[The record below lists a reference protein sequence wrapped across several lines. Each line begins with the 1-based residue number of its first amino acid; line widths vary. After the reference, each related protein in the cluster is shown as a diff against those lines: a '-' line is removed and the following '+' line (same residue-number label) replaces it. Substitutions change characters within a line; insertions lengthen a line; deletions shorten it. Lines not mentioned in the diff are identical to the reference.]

1 MKPQDNVTLIR
12 RLSASAIQI
21 LPSIQPLV
29 NNLTTFVRNP
39 TWISPPFGDEQRSYG
54 ESELEEFKNTPGVLL
69 RLRKENENRINGLL
83 GLIFAGSALQ
93 ASMRS
98 VLSSQMR
105 DKLSMSE
112 LEEQLIPPWA
122 VGCRRLT
129 PGLNYLECLKAPNV
143 EVAFGECEMITEK
156 GVVVNGR
163 EYVLDVLI
171 CATGFDNSYRPQ
183 FPIKGLDEINLQDQW
198 ASEAKGYM
206 GIAASG
212 FPNYLMFAGPN
223 SPVGNGTVIPAI
235 GAQ

>member
-1 MKPQDNVTLIR
+1 
-12 RLSASAIQI
+12 
-21 LPSIQPLV
+21 
-29 NNLTTFVRNP
+29 
-39 TWISPPFGDEQRSYG
+39 
-54 ESELEEFKNTPGVLL
+54 
-69 RLRKENENRINGLL
+69 
-83 GLIFAGSALQ
+83 
-93 ASMRS
+93 MRS

-105 DKLSMSE
+105 DKLNMSE

-129 PGLNYLECLKAPNV
+129 PGPNYLECLRAPNV

-156 GVVVNGR
+156 GVIVNGR

-171 CATGFDNSYRPQ
+171 CATGFDNSYIPQ
-183 FPIKGLDEINLQDQW
+183 FPVIGLNETNLQNQW

-235 GAQ
+235 GTQRLRIPHCCGIGNANS

>member
-1 MKPQDNVTLIR
+1 MATLKR
-12 RLSASAIQI
+12 RSSASAIQI

-29 NNLTTFVRNP
+29 KSLTTFIRNP
-39 TWISPPFGDEQRSYG
+39 TWISPPFGNEQRTYS
-54 ESELEEFKNTPGVLL
+54 ESELEDFKKEPGVLL

-83 GLIFAGSALQ
+83 DFIFEGSALQ
-93 ASMRS
+93 AGMRS
-98 VLSSQMR
+98 VLFSQMR
-105 DKLSMSE
+105 EKLNKPE

-129 PGLNYLECLKAPNV
+129 PGPNYLECLRAPNV

-156 GVVVNGR
+156 GVVVNSR
-163 EYVLDVLI
+163 EYVLDILI

-183 FPIKGLDEINLQDQW
+183 FPVIGLEEINLQDQW

-212 FPNYLMFAGPN
+212 FPNYLMFTGPN

-235 GAQ
+235 GA